1 MGVTAQVINGQIVE
15 SSTQTS
21 QKSTATV
28 SGSSMDKE
36 AFLQLLVAQMKYQDP
51 LEPTSN
57 TEFISQ
63 YAQFSQVES
72 LQNMSSN
79 MDLQRASSLV
89 GQEVYVKSANSSGE
103 TTLLQGKV
111 EYVVYENGKPFLAI
125 NESLYSLDDLY
136 TVTDKDYLAAY
147 HKGTEWVNTLNK
159 LPGINAIGIQT
170 DGETIDKL
178 KSTYDSM
185 NDYEKTFVAKEK
197 GIQLVNVYPHCRSN
211 FHQDEEYLNEGALI
225 VFYAEKYNKKNY
237 TERDKKMVDAADIC
251 LVVWDG
257 IPAGGTY
264 YTMRYAEEQ
273 KKEVRYFPW
282 Q

>member
-197 GIQLVNVYPHCRSN
+197 VTTMEAYVLKL
-211 FHQDEEYLNEGALI
+211 DELRKKVEENTTEDTS
-225 VFYAEKYNKKNY
+225 AE
-237 TERDKKMVDAADIC
+237 
-251 LVVWDG
+251 DG
-257 IPAGGTY
+257 
-264 YTMRYAEEQ
+264 Q
-273 KKEVRYFPW
+273 
-282 Q
+282 

>member
-147 HKGTEWVNTLNK
+147 YKGTEWVNTLNK

-197 GIQLVNVYPHCRSN
+197 VTTMEAYVLKL
-211 FHQDEEYLNEGALI
+211 DELRKKVEENTTEDTS
-225 VFYAEKYNKKNY
+225 AE
-237 TERDKKMVDAADIC
+237 
-251 LVVWDG
+251 DG
-257 IPAGGTY
+257 
-264 YTMRYAEEQ
+264 Q
-273 KKEVRYFPW
+273 
-282 Q
+282 